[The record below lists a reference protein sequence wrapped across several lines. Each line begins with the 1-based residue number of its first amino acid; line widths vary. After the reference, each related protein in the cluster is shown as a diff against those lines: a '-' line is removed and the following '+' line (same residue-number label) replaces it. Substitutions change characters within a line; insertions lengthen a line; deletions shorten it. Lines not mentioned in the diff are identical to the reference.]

1 MSKIRL
7 LRLKSLIKSS
17 HLSKMPKMWMQN
29 AQPPLTWSK
38 SSTLRKKSRSP
49 KRMPNQSL
57 KRSSRSMPSPT
68 SSLYLKLRYLNLIHH
83 QERLQSPRRPP
94 ERRRARK
101 EVLIN
106 KSNRKASRNR
116 RLNKSRKLIP
126 KSNLLQSSRHLRLRS
141 RRKNQSR
148 SRKINKFPR
157 R

>member
-1 MSKIRL
+1 MYKIRP

-17 HLSKMPKMWMQN
+17 HLSKTPKMWMRN

-49 KRMPNQSL
+49 KRMPNQSQ
-57 KRSSRSMPSPT
+57 KRSNRSMSSPT
-68 SSLYLKLRYLNLIHH
+68 SSLYLKLRYLSLIHH
-83 QERLQSPRRPP
+83 RERLQSPRRPP

-101 EVLIN
+101 EVPIN

-116 RLNKSRKLIP
+116 RLNKSLKLIP
-126 KSNLLQSSRHLRLRS
+126 KSNLLLRSSHLRPRS

-148 SRKINKFPR
+148 SRKISKFPSR
-157 R
+157 